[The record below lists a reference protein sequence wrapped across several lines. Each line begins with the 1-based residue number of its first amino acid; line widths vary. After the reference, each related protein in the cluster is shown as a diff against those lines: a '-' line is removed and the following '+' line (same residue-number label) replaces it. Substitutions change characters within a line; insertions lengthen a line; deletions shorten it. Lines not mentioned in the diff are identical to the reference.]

1 MMVGLAVN
9 VWQGLTAFKNILVV
23 LILMNVLLVKIP
35 FPQMIQKGHTISIHM
50 LLTQNVQMLATQY
63 MQIFTDPK
71 HANVIDP
78 KHANVYGPKTCKC

>member
-9 VWQGLTAFKNILVV
+9 VWQGLTAFKIILVV

-63 MQIFTDPK
+63 MQMFT
-71 HANVIDP
+71 DP